1 MQASALFPV
10 FAVLERQTK
19 GAYVGS
25 IDARCAPLTVSFTE
39 SRLAVLR
46 GLVSGI
52 VSAMSVPDG
61 ALHPGK
67 VIATNEKVPFLCI
80 MFQTRS
86 LYPVG
91 VQQEGSR
98 GVHAVR

>member
-10 FAVLERQTK
+10 FAVLERQTR
-19 GAYVGS
+19 GAYEGS

-46 GLVSGI
+46 GLVSGL

-61 ALHPGK
+61 ALRPGK
-67 VIATNEKVPFLCI
+67 VIAMFEKVPCLCI
-80 MFQTRS
+80 IFQIRP
-86 LYPVG
+86 LYQVG
-91 VQQEGSR
+91 VQGEGSML
-98 GVHAVR
+98 